1 MEKVVLPPFKPR
13 KTEEEIIKECPWAS
27 TGKRKDR
34 DVNVITS
41 LELMPDAMENIII
54 VYKASIKQ

>member
-13 KTEEEIIKECPWAS
+13 KTEEEIIKEYPWAS

-34 DVNVITS
+34 D
-41 LELMPDAMENIII
+41 AKCYYIIRA
-54 VYKASIKQ
+54 YA